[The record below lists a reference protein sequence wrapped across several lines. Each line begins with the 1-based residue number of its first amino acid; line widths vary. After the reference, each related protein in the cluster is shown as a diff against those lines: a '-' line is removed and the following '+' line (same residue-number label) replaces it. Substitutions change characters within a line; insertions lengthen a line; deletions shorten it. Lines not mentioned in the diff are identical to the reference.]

1 MTLLILYL
9 LALLDGLL
17 CGLRTSMGRSA
28 LIRKRGYY
36 TRAAI
41 GGIVGAQIVSTLALA
56 ALIVAAVV
64 SPERAVLRLDL
75 EGAAGRMLWIFLPY
89 AGLVLFNLGLRL
101 LPSID
106 IRSATSV
113 FMLGPLTAV
122 RPLIMIVGV
131 LCGLSGSRLLE
142 TRVLGLFILAMM
154 LSLEFTLN
162 RRAARTQSDLIRQL
176 V

>member
-28 LIRKRGYY
+28 LIGKRGYY

-56 ALIVAAVV
+56 ALIVAALE

-75 EGAAGRMLWIFLPY
+75 EGAAGRMQWIFLPY
-89 AGLVLFNLGLRL
+89 AGVVLFNLGLRL

-106 IRSATSV
+106 VRSATSV
-113 FMLGPLTAV
+113 FMLGPLTAI
-122 RPLIMIVGV
+122 RPLVMAVGV
-131 LCGLSGSRLLE
+131 LYG
-142 TRVLGLFILAMM
+142 
-154 LSLEFTLN
+154 
-162 RRAARTQSDLIRQL
+162 
-176 V
+176 